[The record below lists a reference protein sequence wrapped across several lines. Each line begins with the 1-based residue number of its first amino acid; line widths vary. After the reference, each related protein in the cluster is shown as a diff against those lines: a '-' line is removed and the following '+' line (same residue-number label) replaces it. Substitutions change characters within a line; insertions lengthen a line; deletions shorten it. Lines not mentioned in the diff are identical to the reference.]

1 MSDSATLGAVL
12 NAAARTLGEAGIDDS
27 RREAQVLVGHA
38 LSIGREVML
47 AEPARVLANG
57 ERRLVGKLVA
67 RRAAREPA
75 AYILGNREFWSLP
88 FTVTRDTLIPRPD
101 SETVVE
107 AALAVFADGEAP
119 GRLLDLGTGSGCLL
133 LALLS
138 ELPDA
143 HGLGVDISAPALD
156 VARTNAAQLGL
167 GDRAEFWEGNWGQGL
182 NDEFDLIVANP
193 PYIGDHEAVELEPEI
208 IGFEPATALFCGA
221 DALTCYRDMAPDI
234 LRLLAING
242 IAIVEIGAGQAAGV
256 SAIMADAGLM
266 EGGRRRD
273 LAGIERC
280 ILLRHTKN

>member
-1 MSDSATLGAVL
+1 MSDATTLGAVL
-12 NAAARTLGEAGIDDS
+12 NAVARTLSEAGIDDP

-38 LSIGREVML
+38 LGVGREVML
-47 AEPARVLANG
+47 ADSARVLANG
-57 ERRLVGKLVA
+57 ECRRVYTLVS

-107 AALAVFADGEAP
+107 AALAVFADGNAP
-119 GRLLDLGTGSGCLL
+119 GRLLDLGTGTGCLL

-156 VARTNAAQLGL
+156 VARANATGLGF
-167 GDRAEFWEGNWGQGL
+167 GDRAEFWEGNWGQGITGDF
-182 NDEFDLIVANP
+182 NLIVANP
-193 PYIGDHEAVELEPEI
+193 PYIGDHEAAGLEPEI
-208 IGFEPATALFCGA
+208 TDFEPATALFCGA
-221 DALTCYRDMAPDI
+221 DALTCYRAMAPDI
-234 LRLLAING
+234 ARLLAANG
-242 IAIVEIGAGQAAGV
+242 IAILEIGAGQAAGV
-256 SAIMADAGLM
+256 ATIMADAGLM
-266 EGGRRRD
+266 EVSRRLD

-280 ILLRHTKN
+280 ILLQHTRN